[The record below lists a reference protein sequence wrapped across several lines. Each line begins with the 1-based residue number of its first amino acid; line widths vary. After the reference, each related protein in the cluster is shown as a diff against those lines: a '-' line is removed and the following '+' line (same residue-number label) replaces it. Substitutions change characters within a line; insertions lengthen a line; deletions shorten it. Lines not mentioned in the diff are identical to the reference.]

1 MPAQGL
7 LARSDK
13 RLRALVHDRLPWLQ
27 RRGVGVCS
35 ADDQRSDALR
45 RVFCQAKAD
54 PSPHGVPK
62 VMRVANGEG
71 VQDGGHIGHPQWQ
84 GVRGGLVWL
93 RTRSMPTRIDQNKLV
108 VSPQYVTV

>member
-1 MPAQGL
+1 MAAQEP

-13 RLRALVHDRLPWLQ
+13 RVKALVHDHLPRLQ
-27 RRGVGVCS
+27 RLSVGMRP
-35 ADDQRSDALR
+35 AEDQCSDALR
-45 RVFCQAKAD
+45 RVFCQTKAD

-93 RTRSMPTRIDQNKLV
+93 LTRSMPTRIDQNK
-108 VSPQYVTV
+108 